1 MIKRL
6 KPKSEFSRN
15 VLTLMTGTTIAQAIP
30 IAISPILTRIYTPED
45 FGLFAL
51 FLAITTIIG
60 SIANGRYEL
69 AIMLPEKDE
78 DAINISALGFIIS
91 SFISLI
97 LLILVFFFNDYFVNI
112 IGNEEIGFWLYF
124 VPITVF
130 LIGLWNVLN
139 YFNNRKKNYKDLRN
153 ATILKSIAL
162 ASVNL
167 SVGLLK
173 NGVTGL
179 ITGEIISKVFANT
192 RLLKNIIKDKLLISK
207 ITKTK
212 MKSMARKYKNFP
224 IISLPSSFFTA
235 LHPNLFS
242 VLLSSLYNV
251 ALLGHYYMAQRVLGL
266 PATLMGISI
275 GQVFFQSAVK
285 EKEKTGEAR
294 IIFKSTVKKLFIIA
308 LPFFVVLFFVVEDL
322 FAFVFGDSWRIAG
335 TYSQILIPLFFIK
348 LLSSPVSMI
357 NTVFE
362 KQIYGLYISII
373 LLLSNIG
380 IIIGSYYF
388 ELEPISMFTILSI
401 VLFIEYSLFLIH
413 YYLLS
418 GGDYISRIFSGTT
431 D

>member
-1 MIKRL
+1 
-6 KPKSEFSRN
+6 
-15 VLTLMTGTTIAQAIP
+15 
-30 IAISPILTRIYTPED
+30 
-45 FGLFAL
+45 
-51 FLAITTIIG
+51 
-60 SIANGRYEL
+60 
-69 AIMLPEKDE
+69 MLPEKDE
-78 DAINISALGFIIS
+78 DAIYISALGFIIS
-91 SFISLI
+91 SFISFI

-153 ATILKSIAL
+153 ATILKSIVL
-162 ASVNL
+162 ASINL
-167 SVGLLK
+167 SVGLVK

-179 ITGEIISKVFANT
+179 ISGEILSKISANT
-192 RLLKNIIKDKLLISK
+192 RLLKNIIKDEFLISK

-212 MKSMARKYKNFP
+212 IKSMAKKYKNFP

-242 VLLSSLYNV
+242 ILLSSLYNV
-251 ALLGHYYMAQRVLGL
+251 TLLGHYYMVQRVLGL
-266 PATLMGISI
+266 PATLMGVSI

-285 EKEKTGEAR
+285 EKEKTGKAR

-308 LPFFVVLFFVVEDL
+308 LPFFVWLFFVVEHL
-322 FAFVFGDSWRIAG
+322 FAFVFGETWRIAG

-373 LLLSNIG
+373 LLVSNIG

-388 ELEPISMFTILSI
+388 KLEPIAMFTILSI
-401 VLFIEYSLFLIH
+401 VLFIEYLLFLIH

-431 D
+431 N